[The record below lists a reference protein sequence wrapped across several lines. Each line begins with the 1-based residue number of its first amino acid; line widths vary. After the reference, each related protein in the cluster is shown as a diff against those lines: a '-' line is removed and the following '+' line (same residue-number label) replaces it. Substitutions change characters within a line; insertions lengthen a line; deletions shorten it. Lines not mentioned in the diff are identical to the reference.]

1 MTEYYVAV
9 GNNVLNP
16 FYEVDS
22 AYHSLQLMSY
32 VKKDMDPNKTE
43 RQQPHSND
51 TIIHGGA
58 VVDVLFYPFDLPRP
72 SECSPVNVHCLL

>member
-43 RQQPHSND
+43 
-51 TIIHGGA
+51 
-58 VVDVLFYPFDLPRP
+58 
-72 SECSPVNVHCLL
+72 